1 MGKYV
6 VSYEALRKYVGK
18 AEAGS
23 NWVPFV
29 KDKKQANVF
38 ESKEDAQKDINKQ
51 PKVVRPLYHIEE
63 L

>member
-1 MGKYV
+1 MIKYV
-6 VSYEALRKYVGK
+6 VSYEALCKYVGK
-18 AEAGS
+18 TEAGS

-38 ESKEDAQKDINKQ
+38 DSKEDAQKDINKQ
-51 PKVVRPLYHIEE
+51 PKAVRPLYHIEE

>member
-1 MGKYV
+1 MGKYI
-6 VSYEALRKYVGK
+6 VSYEVFHEYVGK
-18 AEAGS
+18 AKDGS

-29 KDKKQANVF
+29 KSKRDAAVF
-38 ESKEDAQKDINKQ
+38 QTKEAAQKDINKQ